1 MLFSRWTRRLA
12 AAMAIAMLAITLVP
26 ASASAAIL
34 KAAITLQTWQDTF
47 GFPAFK
53 TNKKGKIVK
62 RLTFSPR
69 GNLTQ
74 AGFDLFVNKQKNI
87 IVFRF
92 NTDVLGTPFT
102 FKTKYRPVGSKV
114 RQDAT
119 FTVTGVSPV
128 LQSAKKIG
136 AKATGLTLTVTGL
149 NSTGQT
155 TTTPTAPFV
164 PNEDAD
170 SPV

>member
-1 MLFSRWTRRLA
+1 MA
-12 AAMAIAMLAITLVP
+12 AAVAIAMLAITVVP

-34 KAAITLQTWQDTF
+34 KAAFTLQTWQATF

-53 TNKKGKIVK
+53 VNKKGKIVQ
-62 RLTFSPR
+62 RLTFSPK

-114 RQDAT
+114 KQDVT
-119 FTVTGVSPV
+119 FTVASLSPV
-128 LQSAKKIG
+128 VQSAKKVG
-136 AKATGLTLTVTGL
+136 AAATDLTLTVTGV
-149 NSTGQT
+149 NSSGQSVSASDT
-155 TTTPTAPFV
+155 LSEKAV
-164 PNEDAD
+164 PDSDA
-170 SPV
+170 

>member
-1 MLFSRWTRRLA
+1 MLFSRWTRRMA
-12 AAMAIAMLAITLVP
+12 AAVAIAMLAITLAP

-34 KAAITLQTWQDTF
+34 KASFTLQSWQSTF

-53 TNKKGKIVK
+53 TNNKGKIVK
-62 RLTFSPR
+62 RLSFSPR

-102 FKTKYRPVGSKV
+102 FKTKYRPAGSKA
-114 RQDAT
+114 RQDVT
-119 FTVTGVSPV
+119 FALTGP
-128 LQSAKKIG
+128 AYN
-136 AKATGLTLTVTGL
+136 LTACGL
-149 NSTGQT
+149 NSSGSNVC
-155 TTTPTAPFV
+155 AS
-164 PNEDAD
+164 D

>member
-1 MLFSRWTRRLA
+1 MLFSRWTRRMA
-12 AAMAIAMLAITLVP
+12 AAVAIAMLAITVVP
-26 ASASAAIL
+26 ASASAANL
-34 KAAITLQTWQDTF
+34 KAAFTLQTWQATF

-53 TNKKGKIVK
+53 TNKKGQIVQ
-62 RLTFSPR
+62 RLTFSPK

-74 AGFDLFVNKQKNI
+74 AGFDVFVNKQKNI

-114 RQDAT
+114 TRDVT
-119 FTVTGVSPV
+119 FKVASVSRNH
-128 LQSAKKIG
+128 LKLTAAGRNKN
-136 AKATGLTLTVTGL
+136 GLKV
-149 NSTGQT
+149 ST
-155 TTTPTAPFV
+155 PEAPFV
-164 PNEDAD
+164 PREGAD

>member
-1 MLFSRWTRRLA
+1 MA
-12 AAMAIAMLAITLVP
+12 AAVAIAMLAITVVP

-34 KAAITLQTWQDTF
+34 KAAFTLQTWQATF

-53 TNKKGKIVK
+53 TNKKGQIVQH
-62 RLTFSPR
+62 LTFSPK

-74 AGFDLFVNKQKNI
+74 AGFDVFVNKQKNI

-114 RQDAT
+114 TRDVT
-119 FTVTGVSPV
+119 FKVAGVSRVP
-128 LQSAKKIG
+128 QSAKKVG
-136 AKATGLTLTVTGL
+136 AAVTGLTLTVTGL
-149 NSTGQT
+149 NKNGQT
-155 TTTPTAPFV
+155 VSTPEATFV
-164 PNEDAD
+164 PKEGAD

>member
-12 AAMAIAMLAITLVP
+12 TAVVIAMLAITLAP

-34 KAAITLQTWQDTF
+34 RASFTLQSWQSTF

-53 TNKKGKIVK
+53 TNNKGKIVK
-62 RLTFSPR
+62 RLSFSTR

-74 AGFDLFVNKQKNI
+74 AGYDLFVNKQKNI

-102 FKTKYRPVGSKV
+102 LKTKYRPVGSKV
-114 RQDAT
+114 RQDVT
-119 FTVTGVSPV
+119 FALTGP
-128 LQSAKKIG
+128 AP
-136 AKATGLTLTVTGL
+136 AYNLTACGL
-149 NSTGQT
+149 NSSGGNVC
-155 TTTPTAPFV
+155 AS
-164 PNEDAD
+164 D